1 MWCLQAC
8 FLVAVWESI
17 DMWKD
22 PWIPW
27 LDGFIPIHRDPS
39 STNYPQLV
47 SSLIDSSNKTWKID
61 LLLELVDST
70 SKEAILKITIPS
82 APSGVDLVNLVISP
96 SLCSHDLAK
105 SKLIREQSSIQ
116 IALSWSSPQ
125 PIQHSSLLL
134 LEIPLVSA
142 LIVGLRDLPSLT
154 PALLKLLPLLRPSN
168 LLKPRVMLRNA
179 NMVAHF
185 LAKFASSQSSYFYC
199 NSSNLPPLIHEA

>member
-82 APSGVDLVNLVISP
+82 APRSDNLIWTLESIGNFFV
-96 SLCSHDLAK
+96 K
-105 SKLIREQSSIQ
+105 STIKLNHIQ
-116 IALSWSSPQ
+116 RVPTQQDPNWQAL
-125 PIQHSSLLL
+125 
-134 LEIPLVSA
+134 
-142 LIVGLRDLPSLT
+142 
-154 PALLKLLPLLRPSN
+154 
-168 LLKPRVMLRNA
+168 
-179 NMVAHF
+179 
-185 LAKFASSQSSYFYC
+185 
-199 NSSNLPPLIHEA
+199 